1 MIIDTDE
8 WFSLAEIAE
17 EYGMAKKTASRA
29 AKRAGLEPLE
39 FAGLHLYHVD
49 QIPALVAHYYPRGSE
64 IESENARRFGRKAAL
79 TRWARH
85 RERVAANGTTGTEG
99 EGSPENQ
106 NPPEPSP

>member
-39 FAGLHLYHVD
+39 FAGLHLYHLD
-49 QIPALVAHYYPRGSE
+49 QIPALVAHYYPRGSA

-85 RERVAANGTTGTEG
+85 RERVAASDKS
-99 EGSPENQ
+99 GSTASNSRARRSRH
-106 NPPEPSP
+106 EPSQ